1 MKRKTIFI
9 AAALLVLSTLACR
22 LFAGEVQPLAA
33 EAPTGAPPLP
43 PPASSGGDACIV
55 GAWEM
60 KDFEQYLAAVIPP
73 EITSTGELTYDGTT
87 GRATYTFTGNGQAS
101 IQAEAFTVQYKMSM
115 GALNLPMEII
125 LDGSG
130 SANYAASG
138 SRLLFSNVDS
148 ANLLMSINLGG
159 APMMPA
165 TPVTGLFPDG
175 DTDSAVAFTCEGNT
189 LTLTMPA
196 ANSAPV
202 VLERTSP

>member
-1 MKRKTIFI
+1 MKRKTIFV

-22 LFAGEVQPLAA
+22 LFTGEVQPLAG
-33 EAPTGAPPLP
+33 EAPTSAPLP
-43 PPASSGGDACIV
+43 SPSAPSGGDGCLS
-55 GAWEM
+55 GTWEM
-60 KDFEQYLAAVIPP
+60 KDFEQYLAAIIPP

-87 GRATYTFTGNGQAS
+87 GRAAYTFTGNGQAG
-101 IQAEAFTVQYKMSM
+101 IQAEAFTVRYTMSM

-130 SANYAASG
+130 SANYAVDG
-138 SRLLFSNVDS
+138 SQLLFSNVDS
-148 ANLLMSINLGG
+148 ANLFMSINLGG

-165 TPVTGLFPDG
+165 TPVTGLFPG
-175 DTDSAVAFTCEGNT
+175 GETDSAVAFTCEGNT

-196 ANSAPV
+196 GNSAPV